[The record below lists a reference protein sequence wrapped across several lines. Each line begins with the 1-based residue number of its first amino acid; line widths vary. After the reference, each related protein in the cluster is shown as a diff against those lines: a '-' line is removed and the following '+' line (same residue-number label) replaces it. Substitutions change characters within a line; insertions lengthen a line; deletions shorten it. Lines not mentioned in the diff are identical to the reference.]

1 MPKTRI
7 KICGIT
13 NLDDALYAIDCG
25 ADALGFVFYD
35 KSPRFIDTLKAKQII
50 SQLPPFVSCCGLF
63 VNAPQQTIQAGIDA
77 NISLIQF
84 HGDETTSECERF
96 NFPYIRAIRAKDAD
110 TLINAQNTHPR
121 ARGLLIDSYDPNL
134 YGGSGQTF
142 DWSIIPSDMRQK
154 IILAGGLTAD
164 NVQSAIT
171 TLQPYAVDVSG
182 GVESQ
187 KGIKCRQKIKA
198 FCDAVHSINTI
209 SDIHD

>member
-35 KSPRFIDTLKAKQII
+35 KSPRFIDIFKAKQII
-50 SQLPPFVSCCGLF
+50 HQLPPFVSCCGLF
-63 VNAPQQTIQAGIDA
+63 VNAKQQDIQAGIDA
-77 NISLIQF
+77 NINLIQF
-84 HGDETTSECERF
+84 HGDETTTECERF
-96 NFPYIRAIRAKDAD
+96 NFPYIRAVRAKDAD
-110 TLINAQNTHPR
+110 ILINAQNAHPK
-121 ARGLLIDSYDPNL
+121 ARGLLIDSYDPKL

-164 NVQSAIT
+164 NVQLAIAMIT
-171 TLQPYAVDVSG
+171 PYAVDVSG

-198 FCDAVHSINTI
+198 FCDAIHSINI
-209 SDIHD
+209 IK

>member
-1 MPKTRI
+1 MSKTRI

-50 SQLPPFVSCCGLF
+50 NQLPPFVSCCGLF
-63 VNAPQQTIQAGIDA
+63 VNAAPQTIQAGIDA

-84 HGDETTSECERF
+84 HGDETATECEQF
-96 NFPYIRAIRAKDAD
+96 NFPYIRAIRAKDAS
-110 TLINAQNTHPR
+110 TLINAQNAYSK
-121 ARGLLIDSYDPNL
+121 ARGLLIDSYNPNL

-154 IILAGGLTAD
+154 IILAGGLTAE
-164 NVQSAIT
+164 NVQSAIAIVK
-171 TLQPYAVDVSG
+171 PYAVDVSG

-198 FCDAVHSINTI
+198 FCDAVHSVNTI